1 MQGRLSP
8 VIEGKIQSF
17 PWQTWRDEFLKAC
30 SMQFRLMEW
39 TLDMQ
44 NLHQN
49 PIMTDVGRAEIKKL
63 TTSTGVKIMSLTGDC
78 FMQNP
83 FWKKH
88 GLERDKLCREFYEIV
103 QACFECGIT
112 ILVIPLVDNGGL
124 DNLHQENILV
134 DFLRASENFLLSKK
148 IKIAFE
154 SEYSPDNLTN
164 FIDKFNPDLFGIN
177 YDIGNSAALGFD
189 PKEELRKYGKR
200 IINVHIKDR
209 KLGGTTVPLG
219 RGNADFVNVF
229 SGLAKICYGGNYILQ
244 TARAD
249 GDAHAEALSTYREQV
264 KKWMPNYAS

>member
-1 MQGRLSP
+1 
-8 VIEGKIQSF
+8 
-17 PWQTWRDEFLKAC
+17 
-30 SMQFRLMEW
+30 
-39 TLDMQ
+39 
-44 NLHQN
+44 
-49 PIMTDVGRAEIKKL
+49 
-63 TTSTGVKIMSLTGDC
+63 
-78 FMQNP
+78 
-83 FWKKH
+83 
-88 GLERDKLCREFYEIV
+88 
-103 QACFECGIT
+103 
-112 ILVIPLVDNGGL
+112 VDNGGL